1 MARKSR
7 KNAALTEIPTIVQR
21 VYNVGVYVRL
31 SIEECRDRK
40 DSDSLENQKN
50 IIYDYIS
57 KDPALKI
64 FTVYAD
70 NGETGTNFDRPEFQR
85 MMYDISKGFVDCVIV
100 KDLSRFGREYVE
112 TSDYIDRFFPLIGVR
127 FIAINDNYDSN
138 VLKSSDGVVIP
149 FKNIINTIYAKDISK
164 KSSTALRIK
173 QAKGEFIGAYAP
185 YGYLKDPN
193 DRHTLI
199 IDEETAP
206 IVRDVFKWKSE
217 GLSTVSIA
225 RRLTEMNIDPPCK
238 YRYKKGILKDKKFA
252 NQSFWQTVTIKTII
266 GNPVYLGHITQGRRK
281 SRFYEGKQEE
291 RVAPEN
297 WIIVKNTHLP
307 IITKDIFD
315 KAHEIMNERK
325 EQYNSNLGK
334 YNNLRKSENM
344 FKGKVVCGEC
354 GTRLVRDRNIKN
366 DKVNYLFV
374 CPTHANVLDK
384 CSFLQMRENDL
395 INITL
400 SLIKNQI
407 FHAIELEKVLANVKK
422 RPEIR
427 ERIIRID
434 KDIRDATAN
443 ISYIKDGRKQL
454 FSDFTDKIVSQDEY
468 KYAKEQY
475 DIDYRMENERLLY
488 LQKQQEVLKSSFT
501 ENKWIKELKKYKS
514 VKMLSKEI
522 IDTFIS
528 KIKIYSNKTVEIE
541 WNFGDFYEQRL
552 RALKAGDASGQ

>member
-1 MARKSR
+1 MARTSR
-7 KNAALTEIPTIVQR
+7 KLAAQPEIPVVIQR

-31 SIEECRDRK
+31 SIEECRDKK

-50 IIYDYIS
+50 IIFDYIS
-57 KDPALKI
+57 QDGTLKI
-64 FTVYAD
+64 YSVYAD

-112 TSDYIDRFFPLIGVR
+112 MGDYIDRFFPLIGVR
-127 FIAINDNYDSN
+127 FISVNDKYDSN
-138 VLKSSDGVVIP
+138 VLRSSDGIVIP

-164 KSSTALRIK
+164 KSATALRIK
-173 QAKGEFIGAYAP
+173 QAKGEFIGSYAP

-193 DRHTLI
+193 DRHQLI

-206 IVRDVFKWKSE
+206 VVRDIFKWKAE
-217 GLSTVSIA
+217 GLSTVTIS

-238 YRYKKGILKDKKFA
+238 YRYKKGILKDEKFA

-266 GNPVYLGHITQGRRK
+266 GNPVYLGHISQGRRK

-297 WIIVKNTHLP
+297 WVVVKNTHLP
-307 IITKDIFD
+307 IITQDIFD
-315 KAHEIMNERK
+315 KAHAIMKDRK
-325 EQYNSNLGK
+325 HQYNSNLGK
-334 YNNLRKSENM
+334 YDNLEKSENM
-344 FKGKVVCGEC
+344 FKGKVVCGDC
-354 GTRLVRDRNIKN
+354 DTRLVRDRNVKK
-366 DKVNYLFV
+366 DKVCYLFV
-374 CPTHANVLDK
+374 CPTHANVPDK
-384 CSFLQMRENDL
+384 CQFLQMREKDL

-400 SLIKNQI
+400 TLIKNQI
-407 FHAIELEKVLANVKK
+407 FHAIELEKVLANVRK

-427 ERIIRID
+427 ERIIKID
-434 KDIRDATAN
+434 KDIREATAN
-443 ISYIKDGRKQL
+443 IGYIKDGRKQL

-475 DIDYRMENERLLY
+475 DIDYRMENERLLHI
-488 LQKQQEVLKSSFT
+488 QKQQALFNNTFT

-514 VKMLSKEI
+514 IKMLSKEI

-528 KIKIYSNKTVEIE
+528 KIKIYSNKTIMIE
-541 WNFGDFYEQRL
+541 WNFGDSYEQRL
-552 RALKAGDASGQ
+552 STLKVGDIGGQ